1 VRKYASL
8 EVLEAWRQAAPG
20 DPGNG
25 ARRIVKAAHRVAFD
39 YEPRQGYLYVRARM
53 ISSRTNDN
61 HDTFPADEI
70 EKGYK
75 TFLGKPAFVNHH
87 NANHRR
93 ARGVIVAVALHRDR
107 NPDGSPDT
115 WVEGLHEIDA
125 VRFPKL
131 CKAILAGRVN
141 RTSMGVDVDW
151 STCSACG
158 NKATSPAEYCK
169 HLPALKGKKIRQ
181 RNKVTGKVE
190 EKLIH
195 EVCAGLSF
203 FENSLLVEDP
213 ADPTAYVI
221 GEPDARG
228 MAKAAAKTAAGD
240 PLRSFDQLQPHE
252 QQSVAQY
259 HPQMVEEGNAPPGS
273 APRDYL
279 YESRQEPKDEFLDR
293 YMDADEEFKK
303 EYGPGDWEAHHQ
315 ETLATHPVPRYPEG
329 NRWPLIVNDEN
340 PNYVDDGYHRM
351 HSYMRDGA
359 THIPTVR
366 MHPRTAGAAGD
377 PDFRDHLGNTCTTC
391 GQPVHY
397 AAGLG
402 KRGRYPWQH
411 RHQSLADHDALPA
424 DPSDKR
430 PSQNPTFSA
439 GHCLVCG
446 DPVSINLNAL
456 DKPGGGFHHGDGMK
470 RDHLAVPADEQGAY
484 DSVTAQKAARE
495 QARRQMS
502 DHMHGLFEQLE
513 GRPLPRAPRG
523 DERQMPPDPFT
534 AARKKKPKDKPVR
547 GYGRDP
553 KFDGVALKQDRNG
566 FYVHTHR
573 SRSDSYPTVDDI
585 PDKDIDYIRSTGAKA
600 QGGDH
605 PWFMNHP
612 VSAHHVTAAYNDS
625 SDDERA
631 LGDRWYSD
639 AHHVAKVI
647 GKGDSALG
655 AGLLSAYSPRTMWP
669 VNMFNASR
677 AAQGDPPGPGS
688 GALGDHQRKAI
699 RILAGEHH
707 SKVLTAP
714 KTAAFAHL
722 IEHGGDS
729 PDDVKSGRERV
740 VIDRHAMSVA
750 TGRRLTDAD
759 TDKMPVGQSQHYE
772 HVSDAYR
779 EAARTLSEQHG
790 RKISPHQVQAA
801 TWLRQIRKNT
811 EEDSSGAR
819 GAGGKGRVQLGDN
832 SRRRWVEH
840 HHEHHPGQIPE
851 ENMHVHGSTDQ
862 PPPQAPWPVGGTHCA
877 MCGGSLAHPGNPGGK
892 PVSRSMPMMCQD
904 CSGRVQGHGAD
915 TGLPGYMTPGRAR
928 ETVQD
933 SRPWDPLGDRLRSSM
948 SVRKQAYGET
958 RVPPQVDTLR
968 MDECPVC
975 GEHNVW
981 SGSRCPVCGFVVP
994 PSVFRDP
1001 DTDKAKEVREQLDS
1015 AGEVDVPPDQPDAG
1029 QPDAQ
1034 GQAQM
1039 GSGDDADDQLVHPDQ
1054 IAPDGVPTVQ
1064 GGDDPANTDGLP
1076 PEGEEDPEDPEG
1088 AVPVG
1093 DVPPDEA
1100 EMEDT
1105 GDEGEEMFAEEL
1117 ICPACGTTFEADAAA
1132 QPGVPCPACGM
1143 AALHPVD
1150 EEPGDEEDEEE
1161 QDPGAVPPEGAEDP
1175 SDPDE
1180 EPGDEE
1186 DEEED
1191 KDMPASKTA
1200 AALAQAQAHRI
1211 AELSAQNEV
1220 LSAQLRFLASAAGID
1235 RELAEVGRRVMRRRA
1250 DVLNPASPVP
1260 DPPQGPPT
1268 ETTEQALQPET
1279 MDNAGR
1285 PGTTPGANSRVPAQ
1299 QTTTAITPGV
1309 EMQTPPAT
1317 NLIDVTAPVQGTNP
1331 SQDGGVPLEQRRIET
1346 DVRIDPDPLKA
1357 QGPGIGGQGDNGSA
1371 FPWILDAQAPGQQGG
1386 QQGGQS
1392 PQQGQ
1397 RAASLG
1403 EADASRR
1410 TFASIRL
1417 AKLRVLAGL
1426 AQGDELAVAERIE
1439 RDASLATP
1447 VIEHEIGVL
1456 SRMPVTDQRMAARP
1470 VQRTA
1475 SRSVPSLASVG
1486 ASSQYAPAV
1495 TDDLDA
1501 SDLFD

>member
-8 EVLEAWRQAAPG
+8 EVLEAWRQAVPG
-20 DPGNG
+20 DP
-25 ARRIVKAAHRVAFD
+25 ASARRRIVKAAHRVAFD
-39 YEPRQGYLYVRARM
+39 YDPRPGYLYVRSRM

-61 HDTFPADEI
+61 HDTFPGEEI
-70 EKGYK
+70 EKGYRS
-75 TFLGKPAFVNHH
+75 FLGKPVFVNHH

-93 ARGVIVAVALHRDR
+93 SRGVIVAVALHRDANR
-107 NPDGSPDT
+107 DGTPDT
-115 WVEGLHEIDA
+115 WVEGLMEVDA

-131 CKAILAGRVN
+131 AKAILAGRVN

-169 HLPALKGKKIRQ
+169 HLPAMKGKKIRQ
-181 RNKVTGKVE
+181 RNKATGKVE

-213 ADPTAYVI
+213 ADPTAYLL
-221 GEPDARG
+221 GKPDARG
-228 MAKAAAKTAAGD
+228 MAKAASKTAA
-240 PLRSFDQLQPHE
+240 
-252 QQSVAQY
+252 
-259 HPQMVEEGNAPPGS
+259 
-273 APRDYL
+273 
-279 YESRQEPKDEFLDR
+279 
-293 YMDADEEFKK
+293 
-303 EYGPGDWEAHHQ
+303 
-315 ETLATHPVPRYPEG
+315 T
-329 NRWPLIVNDEN
+329 
-340 PNYVDDGYHRM
+340 
-351 HSYMRDGA
+351 
-359 THIPTVR
+359 
-366 MHPRTAGAAGD
+366 GD
-377 PDFRDHLGNTCTTC
+377 PDFRDHFANTC
-391 GQPVHY
+391 
-397 AAGLG
+397 
-402 KRGRYPWQH
+402 R
-411 RHQSLADHDALPA
+411 D
-424 DPSDKR
+424 
-430 PSQNPTFSA
+430 
-439 GHCLVCG
+439 CG
-446 DPVSINLNAL
+446 DPVAFTPASRNGKYPDRWKHDTTALSSYDHPANPVDPGLKNRKMFPSTFGGTRCLSCGEDVKINLHAL
-456 DKPGGGFHHGDGMK
+456 NVANGGWHHGDGMK
-470 RDHLAVPADEQGAY
+470 RDHPAVPLDAQAVY
-484 DSVTAQKAARE
+484 DSVPGVRARYD
-495 QARRQMS
+495 QARSQVR
-502 DHMHGLFEQLE
+502 DHLHSQFEQLS
-513 GRPLPRAPRG
+513 GHPLPRRPQG
-523 DERQMPPDPFT
+523 DEDRMPPDPFT
-534 AARKKKPKDKPVR
+534 AARRRKPGQDKGKPVR

-553 KFDGVALKQDRNG
+553 KFDGVSLKRDNSG

-573 SRSDSYPTVDDI
+573 SRSDGYPTPDDI

-600 QGGDH
+600 EGGDH

-612 VSAHHVTAAYNDS
+612 VAARHITAAYNDS

-639 AHHVAKVI
+639 AHHIAKVI

-699 RILAGEHH
+699 RILGGEHH

-729 PDDVKSGRERV
+729 PDDVRHGHERV

-750 TGRRLTDAD
+750 TGRRMTDAD
-759 TDKMPVGQSQHYE
+759 MDKAPVGQAQHYE
-772 HVSDAYR
+772 HVSGAYR
-779 EAARTLSEQHG
+779 EAARALSGQHG

-811 EEDSSGAR
+811 EEDSSGAT
-819 GAGGKGRVQLGDN
+819 GGGGKGRVQMGEN
-832 SRRRWVEH
+832 SRSRWVEH
-840 HHEHHPGQIPE
+840 HHEHHPGHIPE
-851 ENMHVHGSTDQ
+851 ENMHYHGAISES
-862 PPPQAPWPVGGTHCA
+862 GTHCA
-877 MCGGSLAHPGNPGGK
+877 NC
-892 PVSRSMPMMCQD
+892 
-904 CSGRVQGHGAD
+904 GAD
-915 TGLPGYMTPGRAR
+915 FSDVGHAQSRTIPMLCQHCLGRIGWKEDSAMPGYMGPREQRDTVYGNTSRPMDYTLRQSLNSLAR
-928 ETVQD
+928 E
-933 SRPWDPLGDRLRSSM
+933 
-948 SVRKQAYGET
+948 AYGET
-958 RVPPQVDTLR
+958 RMPPQVDTLR

-1001 DTDKAKEVREQLDS
+1001 DTDKAKEVRDQLDS
-1015 AGEVDVPPDQPDAG
+1015 TGEVDVPPDGPGQG
-1029 QPDAQ
+1029 QPDAALPA
-1034 GQAQM
+1034 AQV
-1039 GSGDDADDQLVHPDQ
+1039 GSGDDADGQLVHPDQ

-1064 GGDDPANTDGLP
+1064 GGEGGPEGTDGQP
-1076 PEGEEDPEDPEG
+1076 PQDEEEDEG

-1100 EMEDT
+1100 ELEDA
-1105 GDEGEEMFAEEL
+1105 GDEGEGMFAEEL

-1150 EEPGDEEDEEE
+1150 EDEGPDEGEEDEEGE
-1161 QDPGAVPPEGAEDP
+1161 EDGAVPPEGAEDP
-1175 SDPDE
+1175 SEPGED
-1180 EPGDEE
+1180 PGDEE
-1186 DEEED
+1186 DED

-1200 AALAQAQAHRI
+1200 AALAQAQARRI

-1235 RELAEVGRRVMRRRA
+1235 RELAEVGRRVMHRQA
-1250 DVLNPASPVP
+1250 DILNPASPVP
-1260 DPPQGPPT
+1260 DPPEAPPT
-1268 ETTEQALQPET
+1268 QTTEQALQPET

-1357 QGPGIGGQGDNGSA
+1357 HGPGIGGQGDNGSA
-1371 FPWILDAQAPGQQGG
+1371 FPWILDARDPGQQGA
-1386 QQGGQS
+1386 GGNVQAARAG
-1392 PQQGQ
+1392 QGQ
-1397 RAASLG
+1397 RAAALYGGAPLDAPG

-1439 RDASLATP
+1439 RDAALPTP

-1456 SRMPVTDQRMAARP
+1456 SRMPVTDQRVAARP

-1486 ASSQYAPAV
+1486 ASAAYAPAV
-1495 TDDLDA
+1495 MDDLDA

>member
-1 VRKYASL
+1 MRKYATL
-8 EVLEAWRQAAPG
+8 EVLEAWRQAVPG
-20 DPGNG
+20 DP
-25 ARRIVKAAHRVAFD
+25 ASAERRIVKAAHRVAFD
-39 YEPRQGYLYVRARM
+39 YEPRPGYLYVRSRM

-61 HDTFPADEI
+61 HDTFPAEEI

-87 NANHRR
+87 NSNHRR

-115 WVEGLHEIDA
+115 WAEGLHEIDA
-125 VRFPKL
+125 VKFPKL
-131 CKAILAGRVN
+131 CKAILTGRVN

-169 HLPALKGKKIRQ
+169 HLPAMKGKKIRQ
-181 RNKVTGKVE
+181 RNSKTGKVE
-190 EKLIH
+190 ETLIH
-195 EVCAGLSF
+195 EICAGLSF

-213 ADPTAYVI
+213 ADPTAYLL
-221 GEPDARG
+221 GKPDARG
-228 MAKAAAKTAAGD
+228 MAKAASKTASG
-240 PLRSFDQLQPHE
+240 
-252 QQSVAQY
+252 
-259 HPQMVEEGNAPPGS
+259 
-273 APRDYL
+273 
-279 YESRQEPKDEFLDR
+279 
-293 YMDADEEFKK
+293 
-303 EYGPGDWEAHHQ
+303 
-315 ETLATHPVPRYPEG
+315 
-329 NRWPLIVNDEN
+329 
-340 PNYVDDGYHRM
+340 
-351 HSYMRDGA
+351 
-359 THIPTVR
+359 
-366 MHPRTAGAAGD
+366 GD
-377 PDFRDHLGNTCTTC
+377 PDFRDHLGNTCRDC
-391 GQPVHY
+391 GHPV
-397 AAGLG
+397 AWIKGN
-402 KRGRYPWQH
+402 RRYPGQFK
-411 RHQSLADHDALPA
+411 HDSAFDDLGHPA
-424 DPSDKR
+424 NPVDPSDQR
-430 PSQNPTFSA
+430 GRMTPSTFGGTRCA
-439 GHCLVCG
+439 VCG
-446 DPVSINLNAL
+446 DDVKINLRAL
-456 DKPGGGFHHGDGMK
+456 HTDTGGWHHGDGMK
-470 RDHLAVPADEQGAY
+470 RDHPAIPLDPQAVHDSIPGTRARY
-484 DSVTAQKAARE
+484 D
-495 QARRQMS
+495 QARSQVK
-502 DHMHGLFEQLE
+502 DHMHSLFEQLE
-513 GRPLPRAPRG
+513 GRPLPPRPRG
-523 DERQMPPDPFT
+523 DEGQMPPDPFT
-534 AARKKKPKDKPVR
+534 AARRKKPKDKPVR
-547 GYGRDP
+547 GYSRDP
-553 KFDGVALKQDRNG
+553 KFDGVAVKKDRNG

-585 PDKDIDYIRSTGAKA
+585 PDSDVEYIRSTGAKA
-600 QGGDH
+600 EGGDH
-605 PWFMNHP
+605 PWFRAHP
-612 VSAHHVTAAYNDS
+612 VSAHHIVHAYLDS

-655 AGLLSAYSPRTMWP
+655 AGLLSAYSPRTLWP
-669 VNMFNASR
+669 VNLFNASR
-677 AAQGDPPGPGS
+677 ASQGDPPGPGS

-699 RILAGEHH
+699 RILGGEHH

-729 PDDVKSGRERV
+729 AEDVKHGHERV

-750 TGRRLTDAD
+750 TGKRLTDAD
-759 TDKMPVGQSQHYE
+759 MAGAPVSSEQHYE
-772 HVSDAYR
+772 HVAGAYR
-779 EAARTLSEQHG
+779 EAAHHISGATG
-790 RKISPHQVQAA
+790 RKVSPHQVQAA
-801 TWLRQIRKNT
+801 TWLRQVRKNA
-811 EEDSSGAR
+811 EEDSSGAK
-819 GAGGKGRVQLGDN
+819 GGGGKGRVQMGDN

-862 PPPQAPWPVGGTHCA
+862 PPRQPWPAGGTHCA
-877 MCGGSLAHPGNPGGK
+877 MCGGHLAHPGNPGGK
-892 PVSRSMPMMCQD
+892 PASSSMPMMCQD
-904 CSGRVQGHGAD
+904 CQGRVQGHGAD
-915 TGLPGYMTPGRAR
+915 TGLPGYMNAAQAR
-928 ETVQD
+928 DTVQD
-933 SRPWDPLGDRLRSSM
+933 SRPWDALGDRVRSST

-1001 DTDKAKEVREQLDS
+1001 DTSKAQDVRDQLDAS
-1015 AGEVDVPPDQPDAG
+1015 GDVTLPPDQPDAG

-1034 GQAQM
+1034 AEAEM
-1039 GSGDDADDQLVHPDQ
+1039 GSGDDADEQLVHPDQ

-1064 GGDDPANTDGLP
+1064 GGGEDPAAADGQP
-1076 PEGEEDPEDPEG
+1076 PEEDEG

-1100 EMEDT
+1100 ELEDT
-1105 GDEGEEMFAEEL
+1105 GDEGEEMFAEQL
-1117 ICPACGTTFEADAAA
+1117 ICPACRTTFEADAAA

-1150 EEPGDEEDEEE
+1150 EEGG
-1161 QDPGAVPPEGAEDP
+1161 DPGAVPPEGAEDP

-1200 AALAQAQAHRI
+1200 ATLAQAQARRI

-1220 LSAQLRFLASAAGID
+1220 LHAQLSFLASAAGID
-1235 RELAEVGRRVMRRRA
+1235 RELAEVGRRVMRRHA
-1250 DVLNPASPVP
+1250 DILNPASPVP
-1260 DPPQGPPT
+1260 DPPEGPPA
-1268 ETTEQALQPET
+1268 ETTEQALEPEA

-1299 QTTTAITPGV
+1299 QTTTPITPGV

-1331 SQDGGVPLEQRRIET
+1331 SQDGGVPLEQRRIKT

-1357 QGPGIGGQGDNGSA
+1357 SGPGIGGQGDNGAA
-1371 FPWILDAQAPGQQGG
+1371 FPWLLDARMPEGQGDQPGQG
-1386 QQGGQS
+1386 QQQKTSG
-1392 PQQGQ
+1392 
-1397 RAASLG
+1397 LN

-1417 AKLRVLAGL
+1417 AKLRVQAGL
-1426 AQGDELAVAERIE
+1426 AQGDELSLAERIE
-1439 RDASLATP
+1439 RDAALATP
-1447 VIEHEIGVL
+1447 LIEHEIGIL
-1456 SRMPVTDQRMAARP
+1456 SQMPLAQQRQAARP

-1475 SRSVPSLASVG
+1475 ARSAPSLASVG
-1486 ASSQYAPAV
+1486 ASAQYAPAV
-1495 TDDLDA
+1495 MDDMDA

>member
-8 EVLEAWRQAAPG
+8 EVLEAWHQPRPGGIRQG
-20 DPGNG
+20 VG
-25 ARRIVKAAHRVAFD
+25 RISKHAHRVAFD
-39 YEPRQGYLYVRARM
+39 YEPRPGYLYVRSRM

-61 HDTFPADEI
+61 HDTFPSGEI
-70 EKGYK
+70 EKGYRS
-75 TFLGKPAFVNHH
+75 FLGKPVFVNHH

-93 ARGVIVAVALHRDR
+93 ARGVIVAVALHRDA
-107 NPDGSPDT
+107 NGDGTPDT
-115 WVEGLHEIDA
+115 WVEGLMEVDA

-131 CKAILAGRVN
+131 AKAILAGRVN

-169 HLPALKGKKIRQ
+169 HLPAMKGKKIRQ

-213 ADPTAYVI
+213 ADPTAYLL
-221 GEPDARG
+221 GKPDARG
-228 MAKAAAKTAAGD
+228 LGKAASKTAA
-240 PLRSFDQLQPHE
+240 
-252 QQSVAQY
+252 
-259 HPQMVEEGNAPPGS
+259 
-273 APRDYL
+273 
-279 YESRQEPKDEFLDR
+279 
-293 YMDADEEFKK
+293 
-303 EYGPGDWEAHHQ
+303 
-315 ETLATHPVPRYPEG
+315 
-329 NRWPLIVNDEN
+329 
-340 PNYVDDGYHRM
+340 
-351 HSYMRDGA
+351 
-359 THIPTVR
+359 
-366 MHPRTAGAAGD
+366 AGT
-377 PDFRDHLGNTCTTC
+377 PDFRDHIGNACAKC
-391 GQPVHY
+391 GKPVHFSVG
-397 AAGLG
+397 ADR
-402 KRGRYPWQH
+402 RGRYPWQH
-411 RHQSLADHDALPA
+411 RHQSLVDHDAVPS

-430 PSQNPTFSA
+430 PAQEPTFSG

-446 DPVSINLNAL
+446 DPVKINLNAL
-456 DKPGGGFHHGDGMK
+456 DKPGSGWHHEDGMK
-470 RDHLAVPADEQGAY
+470 RGHLAVPADEQAAY
-484 DSVTAQKAARE
+484 DSVSVQKAARD
-495 QARRQMS
+495 QARQQVRE
-502 DHMHGLFEQLE
+502 HMHGLYEQLE
-513 GRPLPRAPRG
+513 GRPLPRSPRG
-523 DERQMPPDPFT
+523 DEDQMPPDPFL
-534 AARKKKPKDKPVR
+534 AARRKKPEDKPVR

-553 KFDGVALKQDRNG
+553 RFDGVGLKKDRNG

-585 PDKDIDYIRSTGAKA
+585 PDSEISEIRSTGAKKES
-600 QGGDH
+600 GDH

-612 VSAHHVTAAYNDS
+612 VSARHIVHAYNDS

-639 AHHVAKVI
+639 AHHVAKLI
-647 GKGDSALG
+647 GKGDAALG
-655 AGLLSAYSPRTMWP
+655 AGLLSAYSPRTLWP

-729 PDDVKSGRERV
+729 AEDIRHGRERV

-750 TGRRLTDAD
+750 TGKRLTDAD
-759 TDKMPVGQSQHYE
+759 TDKMPVSQVQHYE
-772 HVSDAYR
+772 HVSSAYR
-779 EAARTLSEQHG
+779 QAAHELSEQHG

-811 EEDSSGAR
+811 EEDASGSR
-819 GAGGKGRVQLGDN
+819 GGGGKGRVQMGDN

-840 HHEHHPGQIPE
+840 HHQHHPGGLPE
-851 ENMHVHGSTDQ
+851 ENMHYHGSV
-862 PPPQAPWPVGGTHCA
+862 AEGGTHCVN
-877 MCGGSLAHPGNPGGK
+877 C
-892 PVSRSMPMMCQD
+892 
-904 CSGRVQGHGAD
+904 GAD
-915 TGLPGYMTPGRAR
+915 FSEAGHPRSRTLPMLCQHCLGSIGAREDSAVPGYMNRSQAQDTVRG
-928 ETVQD
+928 ET
-933 SRPWDPLGDRLRSSM
+933 SRPMDYRLRQSLNALT
-948 SVRKQAYGET
+948 VQAYGET
-958 RVPPQVDTLR
+958 RMPPQVDTLR

-1001 DTDKAKEVREQLDS
+1001 DTDKAKEVREQLDGS
-1015 AGEVDVPPDQPDAG
+1015 GEVDLPPDAPGQG
-1029 QPDAQ
+1029 QPGAALPAAQ
-1034 GQAQM
+1034 T
-1039 GSGDDADDQLVHPDQ
+1039 GSGEDADGQLVHPDQ

-1064 GGDDPANTDGLP
+1064 GGEGG
-1076 PEGEEDPEDPEG
+1076 PEGFDGQPQDAEEDAEG
-1088 AVPVG
+1088 SEVPVG

-1100 EMEDT
+1100 ELEDT

-1143 AALHPVD
+1143 AALHPADEEADAAFDEGVEEGEED
-1150 EEPGDEEDEEE
+1150 AGDEEDPGDPRKEQEDPSEPGEEPGDEEDEE
-1161 QDPGAVPPEGAEDP
+1161 D
-1175 SDPDE
+1175 
-1180 EPGDEE
+1180 
-1186 DEEED
+1186 ED

-1200 AALAQAQAHRI
+1200 AALAQAQARRI

-1235 RELAEVGRRVMRRRA
+1235 RELAEVGRRVMRRHA
-1250 DVLNPASPVP
+1250 DILNPASPVP
-1260 DPPQGPPT
+1260 DPPQAPPT
-1268 ETTEQALQPET
+1268 ETTEQALQPES

-1309 EMQTPPAT
+1309 EMQTPAAT

-1357 QGPGIGGQGDNGSA
+1357 HGPGIGGQGDNGAA
-1371 FPWILDAQAPGQQGG
+1371 FPWILDARQPGQA
-1386 QQGGQS
+1386 GQS
-1392 PQQGQ
+1392 GGMQQQ
-1397 RAASLG
+1397 ASLG

-1417 AKLRVLAGL
+1417 AKMRVQAGL
-1426 AQGDELAVAERIE
+1426 AQGEELAVAARIE
-1439 RDASLATP
+1439 KDASMPTA
-1447 VIEHEIGVL
+1447 VIEHEISTLEQLG
-1456 SRMPVTDQRMAARP
+1456 RAGMTRQQPRP
-1470 VQRTA
+1470 QQRTA
-1475 SRSVPSLASVG
+1475 ARAVPSLASVG
-1486 ASSQYAPAV
+1486 ASAAYAPAV
-1495 TDDLDA
+1495 MDDLDA